1 MGITLFV
8 AGVTL
13 WGAAAGLLLPRA
25 AYRLSVEVGLPRRSS
40 CPAGHPL
47 TGPAGGWLGLPL
59 CPRCA
64 AARDAARA
72 PNAALAP
79 DPASD
84 PAPAPAPDPTPG
96 SDSVPATAPGP
107 DPVPAE
113 VPDPLSASAPAP
125 DPAADGGPGHRQRYR
140 ARRRGGYA
148 PVGGAALA
156 TVLVCL
162 ALGTGVGARPEL
174 VAWLL
179 LAPFTVLLCFVDQAV
194 HRLPDVL
201 TLPLA
206 ATAAVALG
214 VAALFAGT
222 GGSWT
227 RALLGGLTLGSV
239 YLVLHL
245 VYPPGMGFGDVTLAL
260 TVGQVLGWY
269 GWFVLFAGTL
279 AAFVAAA
286 VHGYAQ
292 VALRRVERGTPM
304 AFGPFMAGGAL
315 AGVVYAGLGLGLG
328 LDLGSGPV
336 LGAAPVP

>member
-1 MGITLFV
+1 MGIALFV

-25 AYRLSVEVGLPRRSS
+25 AYRLSVEVGLPRRSA

-47 TGPAGGWLGLPL
+47 TGPAGGWLGLPV

-64 AARDAARA
+64 PR
-72 PNAALAP
+72 
-79 DPASD
+79 S
-84 PAPAPAPDPTPG
+84 
-96 SDSVPATAPGP
+96 
-107 DPVPAE
+107 
-113 VPDPLSASAPAP
+113 
-125 DPAADGGPGHRQRYR
+125 
-140 ARRRGGYA
+140 RRREGYA
-148 PVGGAALA
+148 PLAGSVLA

-162 ALGTGVGARPEL
+162 ALGAGVGARPEL
-174 VAWLL
+174 AAWLL

-206 ATAAVALG
+206 VTTAAALG

-227 RALLGGLTLGSV
+227 RALLGGLVLGSV

-245 VYPPGMGFGDVTLAL
+245 IHPPGMGFGDVTLAL

-269 GWFVLFAGTL
+269 GWFVLFVGSL
-279 AAFVAAA
+279 AAFTAAS
-286 VHGYAQ
+286 VHGYAR
-292 VALRRVERGTPM
+292 VALRRVERGTSM

-315 AGVVYAGLGLGLG
+315 AGVIYAGLGLGLG

-336 LGAAPVP
+336 LGAGAVP

>member
-25 AYRLSVEVGLPRRSS
+25 AYRLSVEVGLPWRSS

-64 AARDAARA
+64 PAPDVALAPDVAPDPAPAPDPASDAAPARDAARA
-72 PNAALAP
+72 P
-79 DPASD
+79 DPATAPT
-84 PAPAPAPDPTPG
+84 PAPAPAPD
-96 SDSVPATAPGP
+96 
-107 DPVPAE
+107 
-113 VPDPLSASAPAP
+113 
-125 DPAADGGPGHRQRYR
+125 GGPGRRQRYR
-140 ARRRGGYA
+140 ARGRGGYA

-214 VAALFAGT
+214 VAALFTGT

-292 VALRRVERGTPM
+292 VALRRVERGTSM

-315 AGVVYAGLGLGLG
+315 AGVIYAGLGLGMG

-336 LGAAPVP
+336 LGAGPGP